1 MRQVAGPD
9 GGAGGAAAQAHADGD
24 LALLHHALAIGFLH
38 SYRDGRHEQRAREIV
53 RALHPDLAITLSSE
67 VAPEI
72 REFER
77 TSTAALNAVLQPVVG
92 GYLEA
97 LDGRLRR
104 RGWGR
109 QVLEALEP
117 WVDLPRL
124 RPS

>member
-1 MRQVAGPD
+1 VAALRHQGRDWFRELLLPEALGRLQQAVAGVRRN
-9 GGAGGAAAQAHADGD
+9 GGR
-24 LALLHHALAIGFLH
+24 LA
-38 SYRDGRHEQRAREIV
+38 V
-53 RALHPDLAITLSSE
+53 
-67 VAPEI
+67 
-72 REFER
+72 
-77 TSTAALNAVLQPVVG
+77 
-92 GYLEA
+92 